1 MSFAFIDSHAH
12 FWDPRRLTYPWLAE
26 APSIATVHTPLELRA
41 DVGDNLPEKIV
52 FVQAE
57 CDRRRWLDEVEWVET
72 LVVAEPRIGGI
83 VAHAPMNAGAT
94 TTKVIA
100 QLQDRPLMRG
110 VRHLIQGE
118 ADPEFC
124 TRDIYV
130 AGVRRLGEA
139 GLTFDICCRH
149 PQLPAVIELVRR
161 CPGTT
166 FILDHGGKPGIHARL
181 MDPWRGQIETLA
193 TLPNVECKLS
203 GLVTE
208 ADPVGWRIED
218 LRPFAAHL
226 LAHFGPSR
234 LLFGSDWPVV
244 KLAGGYARWLAAAR
258 QLVSHLSGAE
268 QRAIFSDNARR
279 IYRLA

>member
-1 MSFAFIDSHAH
+1 MSFSFIDSHAH
-12 FWDPRRLTYPWLAE
+12 FWDPRRLDYPWLTDAPGIAAMHTPVELQAE
-26 APSIATVHTPLELRA
+26 A
-41 DVGDNLPEKIV
+41 GDNFPERIV

-57 CDRRRWLDEVEWVET
+57 CDRARWLDEVEWVET
-72 LVVAEPRIGGI
+72 LATAEPRIGGI

-94 TTKVIA
+94 TTEVIA
-100 QLQDRPLMRG
+100 QLQARPLVRG

-118 ADPEFC
+118 TDPEFC
-124 TRDIYV
+124 TREIYV
-130 AGVRRLGEA
+130 AGVRRLGEVD
-139 GLTFDICCRH
+139 LTFDLCCKH
-149 PQLPAVIELVRR
+149 PQLPAVVDLVRR

-166 FILDHGGKPGIHARL
+166 FILDHGGKPDIQARL

-193 TLPNVECKLS
+193 TLPNVVCKLS

-208 ADPVGWRIED
+208 ADPAGWRID
-218 LRPFAAHL
+218 TLQPFAAHL
-226 LAHFGPSR
+226 LAHFGPGR

-244 KLAGGYARWLAAAR
+244 KLAGGYARWLEAAR
-258 QLVSHLSGAE
+258 QLMSHLSLAE